1 MIYTLSYIQKG
12 KIASWTFKDN
22 IYKPT
27 FEYAIVCTTITG

>member
-22 IYKPT
+22 IHKPSGQ
-27 FEYAIVCTTITG
+27 YAIVCTPIIG